1 MDPASKSFNKS
12 HTLPIIDIS
21 PYLEGHDPHGRVT
34 TSAALHAACLDY
46 GFFYL
51 DISNYVDPSEPE
63 ELIRLARLFFDLP
76 QDEKDNIAL
85 KKEDHARGKF
95 DSFAEHVQPANWYTV
110 KDMQGSRKM
119 SRMARPITTK
129 ELTSI
134 VLLRILTRPNH
145 FGGKTNGQAFQVS
158 EKSMKS
164 GLTKWRL

>member
-1 MDPASKSFNKS
+1 MNRLLELFIKVIMDPASKSFNKS

-21 PYLEGHDPHGRVT
+21 PYLEGHDPHGRVA

-85 KKEDHARGKF
+85 KKEDHARGKS
-95 DSFAEHVQPANWYTV
+95 DSFAEHVQPAN
-110 KDMQGSRKM
+110 
-119 SRMARPITTK
+119 
-129 ELTSI
+129 
-134 VLLRILTRPNH
+134 
-145 FGGKTNGQAFQVS
+145 
-158 EKSMKS
+158 
-164 GLTKWRL
+164 